1 MHDLNLPLLL
11 LNLLLLHQRERLILR
26 LHPLLHLQRVRKA
39 EQVLLDKDIL
49 FAEVPFAL
57 LVLDFFFFE
66 CRFLSFKCLL
76 HLILLSSLFE

>member
-11 LNLLLLHQRERLILR
+11 LNLLLFNECKGLILR
-26 LHPLLHLQRVRKA
+26 LHTLLHLQRVCEA

-76 HLILLSSLFE
+76 YLILLSSLFE